1 MSNLT
6 QAIQATGLSL
16 INPVQHPEREC
27 PHTKELELDEEARL
41 LYCKSCG
48 EVVDPIEFVAWLMN
62 REHKIVAEARN
73 RAAQLR
79 RLRQDVDS
87 KKDELRILNEEITAK
102 RSQLDAIQG
111 ELGKSLPLA
120 LGFSSN
126 SSKAAK
132 FEGLR
137 GLLGEGGL

>member
-6 QAIQATGLSL
+6 QATGLSL
-16 INPVQHPEREC
+16 VNPVQHPEREC
-27 PHTKELELDEEARL
+27 PHTKELEL
-41 LYCKSCG
+41 